1 MACTDFKDKVVI
13 LTGAS
18 SGIGREM
25 VMTLRGKLGQ

>member
-1 MACTDFKDKVVI
+1 MHQAKTVL

-25 VMTLRGKLGQ
+25 AQCSLYKNIA